1 MAQTPIHGRS
11 RWFTGICLDVGIW
24 CNSVRQDVRVSLLR
38 GFGERSPCFWEGAF
52 VLWHYALWLW
62 CAKSLQSSWK
72 CETPPEIEAGR
83 ESQRS
88 RARSPC
94 ATSLTTLHLD
104 FRFGGVTPS
113 YPIEATVSRVSCYMQ
128 PTASQLIQKVAAD
141 HIPPSHREK
150 LRLRN
155 VKCYMGQL
163 VLSNPESEFLTTSLQ
178 SFQACLPLEA
188 YTTI

>member
-1 MAQTPIHGRS
+1 MEKGPLVSEKVPLSSGIMLSGCDVQNRCS
-11 RWFTGICLDVGIW
+11 RLE
-24 CNSVRQDVRVSLLR
+24 NVR
-38 GFGERSPCFWEGAF
+38 
-52 VLWHYALWLW
+52 
-62 CAKSLQSSWK
+62 
-72 CETPPEIEAGR
+72 ETPPEVEAGR

-113 YPIEATVSRVSCYMQ
+113 YPIEAIVSRVSCYMQ

-155 VKCYMGQL
+155 VKCYMSQL